1 MSAVDPAYL
10 SNQPSAA
17 SKPYPQEPVRNKAY
31 DPKKPHIT
39 ETPMTKKNWYKHVN
53 WLNVILI
60 VGIPM
65 CGLVAAWWTPLYL
78 KTAIWSV
85 AFYFA
90 TGLGITAGYHR
101 LWAHTSYSASVPLKI
116 FLAAVGGGAVAT
128 PTPRRTPTAS
138 GRVFFTLTSAGCS

>member
-10 SNQPSAA
+10 SSQPSAA
-17 SKPYPQEPVRNKAY
+17 SKPHPQEPVRNKAY

-65 CGLVAAWWTPLYL
+65 CGLVAAYWTPLYTVCGRTL
-78 KTAIWSV
+78 PTLPASRSRSSSLLLV
-85 AFYFA
+85 A
-90 TGLGITAGYHR
+90 
-101 LWAHTSYSASVPLKI
+101 VPLK
-116 FLAAVGGGAVAT
+116 VPSDGGPATTALTTAT
-128 PTPRRTPTAS
+128 PTPTRTPTAS
-138 GRVFFTLTSAGCS
+138 GRDFSTLTSAGCS